1 MTSGHINQC
10 KICLAAKNKKR
21 RKKLKEL
28 GIDINRP
35 KEYITIENK
44 LCAKCNNI
52 KSIDEFTFCKK
63 NKSGHYSYCKDCLK
77 EIYEENKEKILV
89 SAKRIRTIIA
99 NSECLVP
106 PEHKTCPR
114 CKFQKS
120 VNEFGKYKYS
130 RDKHRNICLNC
141 SAEEARN
148 EHCKQMQRIR
158 DRKRIATDPKYR
170 LRKLVKRR
178 IKHMLQGECSGES
191 MLKYLDYTLKDL
203 KLYLESQF
211 EPWMNWNNWGTYDSR
226 IWDDKDQSTWTWQ
239 IDHITPQSSFLYD
252 SMDHPN
258 FKKCWALE
266 NLRPFNAKQNV
277 RDGNR
282 R

>member
-1 MTSGHINQC
+1 
-10 KICLAAKNKKR
+10 
-21 RKKLKEL
+21 
-28 GIDINRP
+28 
-35 KEYITIENK
+35 
-44 LCAKCNNI
+44 
-52 KSIDEFTFCKK
+52 
-63 NKSGHYSYCKDCLK
+63 
-77 EIYEENKEKILV
+77 
-89 SAKRIRTIIA
+89 
-99 NSECLVP
+99 
-106 PEHKTCPR
+106 
-114 CKFQKS
+114 
-120 VNEFGKYKYS
+120 
-130 RDKHRNICLNC
+130 
-141 SAEEARN
+141 
-148 EHCKQMQRIR
+148 MQRIR